1 MKVRRQIKQGL
12 YERLYLPA
20 IVQGLGI
27 TFRNMFRPPVVQ
39 AYPEVRWPTPPGFR
53 GMPRL
58 VMGEDGIEKCVAC
71 KLCEVV
77 CPSRAITIVIGE
89 FRDQDM
95 RERVPEE
102 FDIDMGRCIN
112 CGYCEEACPK
122 EAIVMSDL
130 YEVAA
135 HSREELVFDKAK
147 LLSDYEQYKRP
158 AQERAAQA
166 GDGDHGRA

>member
-1 MKVRRQIKQGL
+1 MKVERNSSTSW

-20 IVQGLGI
+20 IFQGLGI
-27 TFRNMFRPPVVQ
+27 TFRNMFEKDVVLS
-39 AYPEVRWPTPPGFR
+39 YPEERWALPPGFR

-58 VMGEDGIEKCVAC
+58 VMGADGIEKCVAC

-77 CPSRAITIVIGE
+77 CPPDAITIVIGE

-130 YEVAA
+130 YEVA
-135 HSREELVFDKAK
+135 SYRREDMIFDKEK
-147 LLSDYEQYKRP
+147 LLSDYEQYKAPMKERP
-158 AQERAAQA
+158 R
-166 GDGDHGRA
+166 GT

>member
-1 MKVRRQIKQGL
+1 MKVKRQIKQGL
-12 YERLYLPA
+12 FERLYLPA
-20 IVQGLGI
+20 IAGGLGI
-27 TFRNMFRPPVVQ
+27 TLRNMFHRSVVQ
-39 AYPEVRWPTPPGFR
+39 SYPEVRWPTPPGFR

-77 CPSRAITIVIGE
+77 CPPRAIRIVMGE
-89 FRDQDM
+89 FRDLDM

-130 YEVAA
+130 YEVAGFT
-135 HSREELVFDKAK
+135 REELVFDKAK

-158 AQERAAQA
+158 AREREQDI
-166 GDGDHGRA
+166 GDGVRAHA

>member
-1 MKVRRQIKQGL
+1 VAIQVKRNEKPKL
-12 YERLYLPA
+12 FERLYLPA
-20 IVQGLGI
+20 IFQGLSI
-27 TFRNMFRPPVVQ
+27 TFRNIFRKSVTES
-39 AYPEVRWPTPPGFR
+39 YPEEHWTLPPGFR

-77 CPSRAITIVIGE
+77 CPPRAITIKIGE
-89 FRDQDM
+89 FRDQEM

-130 YEVAA
+130 FEIASG
-135 HSREELVFDKAK
+135 SREALIFDKSK
-147 LLSDYEQYKRP
+147 LLSDYEQYKAP
-158 AQERAAQA
+158 AQAQA
-166 GDGDHGRA
+166 ARKAH

>member
-1 MKVRRQIKQGL
+1 MIVERKSTRNWF
-12 YERLYLPA
+12 ERLYLPA
-20 IVQGLGI
+20 IFAGLGI
-27 TFRNMFRPPVVQ
+27 TFRNMFHKDVVLS
-39 AYPEVRWPTPPGFR
+39 YPEERWALPDYFR

-58 VMGEDGIEKCVAC
+58 VMGDDGIERCVAC

-77 CPSRAITIVIGE
+77 CPPDAITIKIGE
-89 FRDQDM
+89 FRDQEM

-130 YEVAA
+130 YECAA
-135 HSREELVFDKAK
+135 YRREDLIFDKEK
-147 LLSDYEQYKRP
+147 LLSDYDQYKAPHMNKQRS
-158 AQERAAQA
+158 
-166 GDGDHGRA
+166 G